1 MNPSQI
7 STHRRP
13 KSLLEVVRIV
23 NSGEDKFS
31 FALSEF
37 IDETKK
43 MGPSVLAAALKDDPG
58 FVDEKNPGY
67 AHWQNAYLGAT
78 AEHLCR
84 AVKIQIPE
92 WTEKRARFLT
102 RAWFDNGGLSS
113 LNAMMLA
120 ESPLSFRRRMIFT
133 EAKPLRRA

>member
-1 MNPSQI
+1 MTLNAYKPG
-7 STHRRP
+7 HRP
-13 KSLLEVVRIV
+13 HSLKEVVRVV
-23 NSGEDKFS
+23 NAGEDKFS

-43 MGPSVLAAALKDDPG
+43 MDPAALADALKDDPE
-58 FVDEKNPGY
+58 FVDETNPSY

-84 AVKIQIPE
+84 IAKIPIPE
-92 WTEKRARFLT
+92 WTEKRERFLN
-102 RAWFDNGGLSS
+102 RAWFANSGLTS
-113 LNAMMLA
+113 LNAMLLA